1 MTTPTG
7 FKKQLAAELSAR
19 ATAPSPGPAASAPA
33 RRRRAPFALAAV
45 AAATAAIVVP
55 TVSGSGSTPAFAV
68 TKQADGSL
76 ILDLNRAEGLPGLQE
91 QLKKL
96 GVPAVALKAD
106 KNCTEAPPAE
116 YWATKFHALTSEP
129 GKARIRTDMIPK
141 KATLL
146 IVAEFKKDDSVKAV
160 SYRLVKK
167 NKVPTCAVPGIGEGV
182 LDPSVRVG

>member
-1 MTTPTG
+1 MTTPNG
-7 FKKQLAAELSAR
+7 FKKQLAEELSAM
-19 ATAPSPGPAASAPA
+19 ATAPSPAPAAPVPA
-33 RRRRAPFALAAV
+33 RRRRTPFAVAAV
-45 AAATAAIVVP
+45 AAAAAAIVVP
-55 TVSGSGSTPAFAV
+55 AVSGSGSTPAYAV
-68 TKQADGSL
+68 DKQDDGSL
-76 ILDLNRAEGLPGLQE
+76 VLDLNRPEGLPGLQE

-106 KNCTEAPPAE
+106 KGCTEAPPAE
-116 YWATKFHALTSEP
+116 YWATKYLALTSEP
-129 GKARIRTDMIPK
+129 GKARIRPDMIPHA
-141 KATLL
+141 ATLL

>member
-7 FKKQLAAELSAR
+7 FKKQLAAELSAM
-19 ATAPSPGPAASAPA
+19 ATTLSPAPAAPVPA
-33 RRRRAPFALAAV
+33 RRRRTPFALAAV
-45 AAATAAIVVP
+45 AAAAAAVVVP
-55 TVSGSGSTPAFAV
+55 AMSGSGGSPAYAV
-68 TKQADGSL
+68 DKQDDGSL

-106 KNCTEAPPAE
+106 KGCTEVSPAE
-116 YWATKFHALTSEP
+116 YWATKFESLSSDP
-129 GKARIRTDMIPK
+129 GKARIRTDMIPDN
-141 KATLL
+141 ATLL
-146 IVAEFKKDDSVKAV
+146 VVAEFKDDDSVKAM

-167 NKVPTCAVPGIGEGV
+167 DKAPTCAVPGIGKGA